1 MGYLSGYET
10 HIVCWRKD
18 LLITMYIL
26 RAIVVSS
33 HTIRVDMTRE
43 PGDARRSRSDSSESI
58 TYELKRSSELSD
70 ATLQSR
76 TPQCGHTAVHQQCA
90 GPNSGR
96 KWDGQRANFG
106 SWLRML
112 LSRLILVPV
121 SVGNLSWRRCCRS
134 ASV

>member
-43 PGDARRSRSDSSESI
+43 PGDARRSRSDSSESM

-76 TPQCGHTAVHQQCA
+76 TPHCSPSTVCRPKFREKVGRAASELWFLAADVALKAHS
-90 GPNSGR
+90 GPCIGW
-96 KWDGQRANFG
+96 KPQLAP
-106 SWLRML
+106 ML
-112 LSRLILVPV
+112 P
-121 SVGNLSWRRCCRS
+121 
-134 ASV
+134 